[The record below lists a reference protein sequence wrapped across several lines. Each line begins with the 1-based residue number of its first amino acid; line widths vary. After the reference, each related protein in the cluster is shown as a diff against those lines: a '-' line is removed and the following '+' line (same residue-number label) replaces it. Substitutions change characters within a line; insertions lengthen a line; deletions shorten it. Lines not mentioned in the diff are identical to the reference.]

1 MFFYLFRNE
10 KYEDSYEI
18 ILMSE
23 TKFSFDEFKKM
34 VIAAEVKAREK
45 DREFTLEKIIKYL
58 IENNSLKEIK
68 PLYAAFK
75 EESWIDWNNYQSYM
89 DITDLT
95 KYK

>member
-34 VIAAEVKAREK
+34 VIAVME
-45 DREFTLEKIIKYL
+45 
-58 IENNSLKEIK
+58 
-68 PLYAAFK
+68 
-75 EESWIDWNNYQSYM
+75 
-89 DITDLT
+89 LT
-95 KYK
+95 K